1 MKLLNK
7 QSKAQKRTTTLNAPS
22 TRSTMSGEVGQTL
35 TDGNRLGD
43 LAELYTLTWLWD
55 EGYEVFHNAGC
66 TGPVDI
72 IALKDGEVHLFDVKH
87 NNSNRANNASSRT
100 PLQKKLGVKFIMF
113 NPKTRKLRIVKHRS

>member
-1 MKLLNK
+1 MV
-7 QSKAQKRTTTLNAPS
+7 
-22 TRSTMSGEVGQTL
+22 SGEVGQTL
-35 TDGNRLGD
+35 TDVNRIGD

-72 IALKDGEVHLFDVKH
+72 VAIKDGEVHLFDVKH
-87 NNSNRANNASSRT
+87 NSSNRANNARART
-100 PLQKKLGVKFIMF
+100 PLQKKLGVKYIMF

>member
-1 MKLLNK
+1 MKLQKKLLRK
-7 QSKAQKRTTTLNAPS
+7 QKNTTTLNAPLIQS
-22 TRSTMSGEVGQTL
+22 MGSGEVGQTL

-72 IALKDGEVHLFDVKH
+72 VALKDGEVHLFDVKH
-87 NNSNRANNASSRT
+87 NSSKKANNARGRT
-100 PLQKKLGVKFIMF
+100 PLQKKMGVKYIMF